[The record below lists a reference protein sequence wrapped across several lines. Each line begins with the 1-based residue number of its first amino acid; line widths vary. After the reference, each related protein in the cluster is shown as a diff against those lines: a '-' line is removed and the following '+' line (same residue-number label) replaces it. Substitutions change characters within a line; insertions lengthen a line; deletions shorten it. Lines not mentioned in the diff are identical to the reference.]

1 MEKLYLSIKTFH
13 RYVYI
18 GYEKEQWKPLVIDNY
33 KTRYL
38 ISNFGHVKNK
48 KTGKILL
55 SSHMSND
62 NHHCISLRIK
72 KGQKKAKTYYI
83 HRLVAI
89 AFIPNPENKPE
100 VNHINGDKSCNYDFN
115 LEWCTR
121 TENQI
126 HAAKHGLTNANH
138 NNVRRTSED
147 QVIRIC
153 EMLEENKLNQKEIAR
168 RVGCSR
174 HSVFNI
180 LHKKSYTKISRN
192 YQIDNYTIKQP
203 EDFVVRGTNLPVT
216 KYSEEEVRNVCK
228 LIDKGQYTLREIEA
242 KTNIPYQAIRNI
254 FYGTCR
260 KDISKDYDFM
270 KTHKRVY
277 ESKLTRIHNICK
289 LLDQGYNTREVSEK
303 LDVPRTIVRKI
314 LSGGTWRDV
323 SKDYNFM
330 KNKNKN

>member
-1 MEKLYLSIKTFH
+1 MRF
-13 RYVYI
+13 I
-18 GYEKEQWKPLVIDNY
+18 GYKYDEDKIKWKKVIIDEEETKY
-33 KTRYL
+33 S
-38 ISNFGHVKNK
+38 ISNIGLVRNDKND
-48 KTGKILL
+48 KILKTNF
-55 SSHMSND
+55 SHGYERVGLMID
-62 NHHCISLRIK
+62 GTQR
-72 KGQKKAKTYYI
+72 TYFI
-83 HRLVAI
+83 HRLVAK

-126 HAAKHGLTNANH
+126 HAAKNGLTNANH
-138 NNVRRTSED
+138 NNVRRISED

-153 EMLEENKLNQKEIAR
+153 EMLEDNKLNQKEIAR

-260 KDISKDYDFM
+260 KDISKDY
-270 KTHKRVY
+270 
-277 ESKLTRIHNICK
+277 
-289 LLDQGYNTREVSEK
+289 
-303 LDVPRTIVRKI
+303 
-314 LSGGTWRDV
+314 
-323 SKDYNFM
+323 NFM